1 MEKTKGAG
9 TRIKRQVD
17 RNTQLE
23 TDRKIKQTNRQI
35 ERLKHTNT
43 QRDKQRKRLTMTH
56 NRQAS

>member
-17 RNTQLE
+17 RNRHLE
-23 TDRKIKQTNRQI
+23 TDREIKQTNRQI

>member
-35 ERLKHTNT
+35 ESLKHTNT

>member
-17 RNTQLE
+17 RNRQLE
-23 TDRKIKQTNRQI
+23 TDREIKQTNRQI

-43 QRDKQRKRLTMTH
+43 QRDKQRKD
-56 NRQAS
+56 

>member
-9 TRIKRQVD
+9 AGIKRQVD
-17 RNTQLE
+17 RNRQLE

-43 QRDKQRKRLTMTH
+43 QRDEHRKRLTMMH